1 MVIEDWQWE
10 YNNIRTHRS
19 LGYVTPL
26 EFAQEQ
32 LQETESNQCWASSRP
47 AASLRPNIDIL
58 YNINHI
64 INTSRLTKAMAQF
77 G

>member
-32 LQETESNQCWASSRP
+32 LQETESNECWASSLP
-47 AASLRPNIDIL
+47 PVSLRANIDIL
-58 YNINHI
+58 CNINHI
-64 INTSRLTKAMAQF
+64 INTSRLTKPLAQF